1 MFSQKW
7 DNYLANYAADLP
19 NEASR
24 AGSFQPHKSFFDRL
38 FTSGGPKDEKEILF
52 PNETDMKVAF
62 TPTRDSPLPLPVT
75 MRDTPPKPN
84 IQKGIELTR
93 ISTTEL
99 LKKKRSKKCRGWKIA
114 EGLER
119 KPRKPVIFGEVSDS
133 SDDEDTKKQSSS
145 SSSPASSSPLFR
157 HDGLKLKGTTKAPQL
172 LPVHSYTSS
181 TPTLVDGVVGSR
193 GGKRKD
199 TSQERDMRLDT
210 HDMVVYDQEIALL
223 KGHLRQNNSQRQ
235 SGTGDEFDLDYS
247 DYEEDLTAQR
257 GLLHGVLARNVID
270 TKRGRDERQDENW
283 SPGFLKRHESNRSA
297 LPIQQPAPVPAT
309 PSLIKA
315 LDRVAQAQNEAY
327 GSKATSSPLRTQEG
341 PSPGTEKS
349 PSRSGPSDLEENR
362 KMKSQHSPRW
372 EEFWREVHVKAQT

>member
-1 MFSQKW
+1 
-7 DNYLANYAADLP
+7 
-19 NEASR
+19 
-24 AGSFQPHKSFFDRL
+24 
-38 FTSGGPKDEKEILF
+38 
-52 PNETDMKVAF
+52 MKVAF
-62 TPTRDSPLPLPVT
+62 TPTRDAPLPLPVT
-75 MRDTPPKPN
+75 MRNTSPKPKA
-84 IQKGIELTR
+84 QKGAQLTH

-133 SDDEDTKKQSSS
+133 SDDDEDTKKQSSS
-145 SSSPASSSPLFR
+145 SSSATSSSPLFR
-157 HDGLKLKGTTKAPQL
+157 HDGLKLKGATKATQL
-172 LPVHSYTSS
+172 LPVRSYTSS
-181 TPTLVDGVVGSR
+181 TPTLVDGVGNH

-199 TSQERDMRLDT
+199 TSQESDMRLDT
-210 HDMVVYDQEIALL
+210 PDMAVYDQEIALL
-223 KGHLRQNNSQRQ
+223 KRHLRRNNSQRQ

-257 GLLHGVLARNVID
+257 GFLHGALTSDGID
-270 TKRGRDERQDENW
+270 TKRGRDECRDENW

-315 LDRVAQAQNEAY
+315 LDRLAQAQNEAH
-327 GSKATSSPLRTQEG
+327 GLNSTPEPLRTHEG
-341 PSPGTEKS
+341 SSPGAEKFA
-349 PSRSGPSDLEENR
+349 SRTGPSDPEENG
-362 KMKSQHSPRW
+362 KTKSQRSPRW